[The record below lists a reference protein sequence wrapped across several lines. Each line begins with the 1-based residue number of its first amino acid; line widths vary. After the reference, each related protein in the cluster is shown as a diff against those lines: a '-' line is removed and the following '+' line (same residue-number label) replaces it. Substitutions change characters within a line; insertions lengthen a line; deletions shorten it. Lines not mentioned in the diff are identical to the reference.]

1 MARLKIVDILASSP
15 VDPEGHLDPERVERY
30 RRSIDRLAPVVVF
43 ETEDGLL
50 LADGYHRIAAAVREG
65 QATIEA
71 EVRKGTRK
79 EALEY
84 AAAAGACQ
92 RGLSPDEVK
101 DHIVEK
107 YGPGSADHQP

>member
-65 QATIEA
+65 RATIET
-71 EVRKGTRK
+71 EVRKGSRK

-84 AAAAGACQ
+84 AAAVGARQ
-92 RGLSPDEVK
+92 RGLSSEDVK
-101 DHIVEK
+101 EHIITK
-107 YGPGSADHQP
+107 HGPGSKDPTP